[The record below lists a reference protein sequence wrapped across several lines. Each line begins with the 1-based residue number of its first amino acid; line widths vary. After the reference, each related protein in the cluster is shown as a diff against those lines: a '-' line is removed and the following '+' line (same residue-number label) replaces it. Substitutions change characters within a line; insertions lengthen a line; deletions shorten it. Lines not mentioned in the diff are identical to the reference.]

1 MYSNN
6 DYRYYSDFELYHHGV
21 LGQKWGKKNGPPYPL
36 SSDISTGKRL
46 KETSKKRKYTYEDGR
61 ENSAYYKEHDRITQ
75 KTAKAAIAAQIAG
88 RILGGTAGVA
98 ANVGISL
105 ATGFVSPYLQ
115 TSVSLFASSVGA
127 KAFEDAV
134 KKYGNKKLSD
144 LEKEANDER
153 SYKYEKNDT
162 YEDRQIKSLKELKKS
177 TGKSTYINRYDN
189 RVHHI
194 DDDIKSWEQAKR
206 RNSSH

>member
-1 MYSNN
+1 MYSKN
-6 DYRYYSDFELYHHGV
+6 DYRYYSEFELYHHGV
-21 LGQKWGKKNGPPYPL
+21 IGQKWGKKNGPPYPL
-36 SSDISTGKRL
+36 SSDVSTGKRL

-75 KTAKAAIAAQIAG
+75 KTAKAATAAQIAG

-144 LEKEANDER
+144 LEKEANNER
-153 SYKYEKNDT
+153 IYKYESNDT

-177 TGKSTYINRYDN
+177 TGKNTYINKYDN
-189 RVHHI
+189 RVHRI
-194 DDDIKSWEQAKR
+194 DDDIKNWEQAKR
-206 RNSSH
+206 RNGSH